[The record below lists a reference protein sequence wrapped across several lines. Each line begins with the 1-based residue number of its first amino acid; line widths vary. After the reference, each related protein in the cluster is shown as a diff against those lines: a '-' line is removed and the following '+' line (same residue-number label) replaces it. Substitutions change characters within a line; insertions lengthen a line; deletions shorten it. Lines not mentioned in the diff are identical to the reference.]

1 MGAIPTRMM
10 PIGVRKLPYDAEV
23 EYLESNG
30 TQYVDTGIY
39 YETPMGIYNPTPIEF
54 QADVSIT
61 KINGQN
67 CVFGCSTV
75 TNRFFLGISQAGK
88 VDLGMG
94 SGIASPNL
102 AKSIVLGQRYL
113 FRYRLAS
120 NRQLWQDGTSL
131 WSGSLQP
138 APSNVSIW
146 AFGSRRG
153 PSDSEAY
160 MQARDG
166 WKGRIYSLKI
176 MQGSGYPTVRNFQP
190 VRIGTAG
197 YLYDR
202 ANPTGGPLGNGLYG
216 PATSTPLVAGPDK

>member
-1 MGAIPTRMM
+1 MGVIPTRMM
-10 PIGVRKLPYDAEV
+10 VMGVRRKLPYDAEV

-39 YETPMGIYNPTPIEF
+39 YERPIEF
-54 QADVSIT
+54 QADVSVT
-61 KINGQN
+61 KIEGFN

-75 TNRFFLGISQAGK
+75 TNRFYIGISKAGN

-94 SGIASPNL
+94 TGVASPTL
-102 AKSIVLGQRYL
+102 AQSIVLGQRYL
-113 FRYRLAS
+113 FRYQLAS
-120 NRQLWQDGTSL
+120 RRQVWQDGTSL
-131 WSGSLQP
+131 WSGVLQP

-160 MQARDG
+160 MRSPDG

-190 VRIGTAG
+190 VRIGAAG

-216 PATSTPLVAGPDK
+216 SATSTPLVAGPDK